1 MFEPDKEEIN
11 KKCVKFFTLQSNLLE
26 SCQNLKDFTKKIKE
40 KKLKTMVQQNKERK
54 TSM

>member
-1 MFEPDKEEIN
+1 MFEPKGEEIN
-11 KKCVKFFTLQSNLLE
+11 KKNNEMYKLQSNIIK